1 MSYIGK
7 CKKCGGMVMAVM
19 DNLRHKE
26 DTAKEVAGI
35 IEAGYIVERKPVNAV
50 RNLEWCTCK

>member
-7 CKKCGGMVMAVM
+7 CSKCEGMVMAVM
-19 DNLRHKE
+19 DNPKHKE

-35 IEAGYIVERKPVNAV
+35 IKAGYIIERKPVDVV